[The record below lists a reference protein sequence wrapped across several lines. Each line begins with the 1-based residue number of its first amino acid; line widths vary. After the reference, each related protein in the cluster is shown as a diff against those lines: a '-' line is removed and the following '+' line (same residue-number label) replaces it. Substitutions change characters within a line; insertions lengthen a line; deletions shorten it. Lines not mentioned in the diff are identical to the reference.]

1 MARPRLPRTYKKC
14 LRCQKTF
21 TGYPCYLKKQK
32 YCSIR
37 CSKIGHPQWNTGKT
51 HFKKGYKHSPNWYK
65 TMSNFIPWNKGKS
78 FLAVKGEKNGNW
90 KGGITP
96 INKALRETFEYEE
109 WRTKVFERDLYT
121 CQGCGKI
128 GGWLEADHIKPFALY
143 PELRLEISNGR
154 TLCKPCHKKLG
165 WELFREN
172 NPMKGM
178 VVYGN

>member
-1 MARPRLPRTYKKC
+1 M
-14 LRCQKTF
+14 
-21 TGYPCYLKKQK
+21 
-32 YCSIR
+32 
-37 CSKIGHPQWNTGKT
+37 
-51 HFKKGYKHSPNWYK
+51 
-65 TMSNFIPWNKGKS
+65 
-78 FLAVKGEKNGNW
+78 AVKGEKNGNW